1 MSKTH
6 ARQRSPRSTDTRRGA
21 GSPSADSA
29 RVGPPIESL
38 GSVDKLKAERIGSDA
53 ERQADSTTVDATG
66 GCSRLSTASRTGHTK
81 VGEVETAQLAL
92 ELQRLPGWQEGER
105 GLQKQ
110 YRFPD
115 FTAACAFANA
125 IAAVA
130 RKLRHPPRL
139 SIDGPSLRV
148 EVASPAVRRG
158 VTGLDLDL
166 AAGLEGVDRSLALPE
181 AL

>member
-6 ARQRSPRSTDTRRGA
+6 AQQRPPRSA
-21 GSPSADSA
+21 
-29 RVGPPIESL
+29 
-38 GSVDKLKAERIGSDA
+38 DKLKAERIGSDA
-53 ERQADSTTVDATG
+53 ERQASNTAASKTNDGMNDGERV
-66 GCSRLSTASRTGHTK
+66 GCGQQVGLSGRSDGHSK
-81 VGEVETAQLAL
+81 VGEVEAAQLAI

-105 GLQKQ
+105 GLQKS

-125 IAAVA
+125 VAAVA

-139 SIDGPSLRV
+139 NIDGPSLRV

-166 AAGLEGVDRSLALPE
+166 AAGLEGVDRSLAMPE